1 MDQRERHRDH
11 GAQPG
16 ASAADGDNLDS
27 LRNDATRF
35 LDAGDE
41 AIARALSR
49 NSQAF
54 LAANRQRGGQ

>member
-1 MDQRERHRDH
+1 MDQRERHRDD
-11 GAQPG
+11 APLPG
-16 ASAADGDNLDS
+16 ATPADGDSLND

-35 LDAGDE
+35 LDAGDS

-49 NSQAF
+49 NSPAF